1 MSGRG
6 CAKGGEVQE
15 AFPGDVEEAGR
26 INRYTWGGQSVRSF
40 YLIMSSQTFSPTIYL
55 RDIPINKDAVLAPM
69 DGYSDWRADRMEM
82 GTFLYAGDSMLE
94 YEVTFH

>member
-1 MSGRG
+1 M
-6 CAKGGEVQE
+6 
-15 AFPGDVEEAGR
+15 PG
-26 INRYTWGGQSVRSF
+26 
-40 YLIMSSQTFSPTIYL
+40 QTFSPTIYL
-55 RDIPINKDAVLAPM
+55 REIPIYSDAVLAPM